1 MRDAAA
7 RLGYRRNDAARAI
20 RTGKSDLVLLSLS
33 VLADPWSQAVAA
45 DVSAAVTPLGKTALI
60 VADGD
65 WRTVLANRTP
75 DVIFI
80 DHVRDDPALVADLE
94 AFAAQG
100 VQIVA
105 FSEVLEPRGFDV
117 IRSGAEPRC
126 HLAVEHLLERHT
138 RIGALTSK
146 LTGFAAVR
154 RVPEHDGG
162 GRRTGARRR
171 RRGVRAASRRCLPG
185 GDVGAQPRPDRPTA
199 LYCTTD
205 FAAIAAIRAAHRLR
219 LDVPGDL
226 AVVGVGNTPEGEHL
240 DPSLSTVGPVGFN
253 GALARIIVGRL
264 TDREGR
270 GRQGVRLPVA
280 ADRARVVL
288 LEQTR
293 WCCLFERC
301 CCRGVVGSLS
311 AAGNPRPMCFAVGR
325 FTRGVVGPLVL
336 PSCGLSVI
344 GSNGLPVLRYPAL
357 RCSTGSRVM
366 RAPRC

>member
-1 MRDAAA
+1 MPTGMTDKPTLRTVAAEAGVSIATVSYVLSGHRRSQTISETTAHRVREVAA

-33 VLADPWSQAVAA
+33 VLADPWAQAVAA
-45 DVSAAVTPLGKTALI
+45 AVSDAVTPLGKTALI

-80 DHVRDDPALVADLE
+80 DHVADDPELVDQLE
-94 AFAAQG
+94 AFADQG

-138 RIGALTSK
+138 RIGALTAK
-146 LTGFAAVR
+146 LEGSPRFDAY
-154 RVPEHDGG
+154 
-162 GRRTGARRR
+162 RRTMAAAGLPLGEVATFEPHPEGAY
-171 RRGVRAASRRCLPG
+171 RAAMSVLTK
-185 GDVGAQPRPDRPTA
+185 PDRPTA

-226 AVVGVGNTPEGEHL
+226 AVIGVGNTPEGERL

-253 GALARIIVGRL
+253 AALSRIIVGRL
-264 TDREGR
+264 TDREG
-270 GRQGVRLPVA
+270 
-280 ADRARVVL
+280 
-288 LEQTR
+288 
-293 WCCLFERC
+293 
-301 CCRGVVGSLS
+301 
-311 AAGNPRPMCFAVGR
+311 
-325 FTRGVVGPLVL
+325 
-336 PSCGLSVI
+336 
-344 GSNGLPVLRYPAL
+344 
-357 RCSTGSRVM
+357 
-366 RAPRC
+366 APGQVFDFPWQLIIRESSS

>member
-1 MRDAAA
+1 MPTGMTEKPTLRTVAAAAGVSIATVSYVLSGHPRSQTISETTADRVRDAAA

-33 VLADPWSQAVAA
+33 VLADPWAQAVAA

-80 DHVRDDPALVADLE
+80 DHVRDDPDLVTDLE

-100 VQIVA
+100 VQMVV

-146 LTGFAAVR
+146 LAGWPRFDAYLRTMATAG
-154 RVPEHDGG
+154 VPVLDDLVATYEPHPE
-162 GRRTGARRR
+162 GAY
-171 RRGVRAASRRCLPG
+171 RAAMSVLN
-185 GDVGAQPRPDRPTA
+185 RPDRPTA

-226 AVVGVGNTPEGEHL
+226 AVIGVGNTPEGEHL

-253 GALARIIVGRL
+253 AALCRIMVARL
-264 TDREGR
+264 TDREG
-270 GRQGVRLPVA
+270 
-280 ADRARVVL
+280 ADGKVYDFPWQLIMR
-288 LEQTR
+288 E
-293 WCCLFERC
+293 
-301 CCRGVVGSLS
+301 SS
-311 AAGNPRPMCFAVGR
+311 A
-325 FTRGVVGPLVL
+325 
-336 PSCGLSVI
+336 
-344 GSNGLPVLRYPAL
+344 
-357 RCSTGSRVM
+357 
-366 RAPRC
+366 

>member
-1 MRDAAA
+1 MSTGMTDRPTLRTVAAAAGVSIATVSYVLSGHPRSQTISDTTADRVRDAAA

-33 VLADPWSQAVAA
+33 VLADPWAQAVAA
-45 DVSAAVTPLGKTALI
+45 QVSAAVTPLGKTALI

-80 DHVRDDPALVADLE
+80 DHVRDDPALVDDLT

-100 VQIVA
+100 VQMVV
-105 FSEVLEPRGFDV
+105 FSEVLEPAGFDV

-138 RIGALTSK
+138 RIGALTSR
-146 LTGFAAVR
+146 LEGFARFDAYTQTMAAAGLPTGEVATFEPH
-154 RVPEHDGG
+154 PE
-162 GRRTGARRR
+162 GAY
-171 RRGVRAASRRCLPG
+171 RAAMSLLNT
-185 GDVGAQPRPDRPTA
+185 PDRPTA

-226 AVVGVGNTPEGEHL
+226 AVIGVGNTPEGEHL

-253 GALARIIVGRL
+253 AALCRIMVDRL
-264 TDREGR
+264 TDREGAE
-270 GRQGVRLPVA
+270 GKVFDFPWQLIVR
-280 ADRARVVL
+280 
-288 LEQTR
+288 E
-293 WCCLFERC
+293 
-301 CCRGVVGSLS
+301 S
-311 AAGNPRPMCFAVGR
+311 
-325 FTRGVVGPLVL
+325 
-336 PSCGLSVI
+336 SV
-344 GSNGLPVLRYPAL
+344 
-357 RCSTGSRVM
+357 
-366 RAPRC
+366 